1 LILKRPAWSIDV
13 RARAFRATAIKDS
26 GHDDSEVRESCT
38 APNREELL
46 FPHVGV
52 FSSGGLRKRACG
64 LDGFNV
70 GCSLSDA

>member
-1 LILKRPAWSIDV
+1 MKRPAWSIDV

-26 GHDDSEVRESCT
+26 GHDDSEVRESYT

-52 FSSGGLRKRACG
+52 FGSCGLRKGAYS
-64 LDGFNV
+64 N
-70 GCSLSDA
+70 